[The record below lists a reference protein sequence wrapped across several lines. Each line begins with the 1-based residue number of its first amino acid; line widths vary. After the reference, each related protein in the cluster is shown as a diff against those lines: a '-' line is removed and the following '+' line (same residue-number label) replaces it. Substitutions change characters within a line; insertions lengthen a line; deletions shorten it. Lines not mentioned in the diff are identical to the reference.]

1 MAPDP
6 SAPSRGSNLQ
16 LKQKILTLER
26 PRGGGDCGVLVYC
39 VFKSG
44 LMKVPPKT
52 LEYRSFKSYNKS
64 AFRQDLK
71 NVPWQV
77 ALNNPE
83 DLEGC
88 VQTWNKLFT
97 QVAED
102 HAPTK
107 TRRVRGT
114 PTPWMTSEIATL
126 MRDRNY
132 HLKKAKGNKTNFHWK
147 QYRAL
152 RNKVQRKIKKSK
164 SEYYCNLIK
173 DSRNNPSDLW
183 KSVKEAIPGSNPR
196 KDNITSLISDGITHT
211 NPTSMSSI
219 FNKFFATIGV
229 KLAEKF
235 TMNTPTT
242 NGVNQASSNFAFK
255 TISCESVTKKIK
267 ELKPNKAVGLDK
279 VSSRMLKDAADIV
292 APSLTSLFN
301 ISINNGCFPSTWKL
315 AKISPLFK
323 KGSKQDP
330 SNYRPISVLPTI
342 SKLLEKAVHMQLY
355 SYLRDNNLLSQ
366 KQFGFRLNS
375 STVTASAMFT
385 DKTLSAMDKGQLTGA
400 VFIDLTKAFD
410 TVNHSILL
418 SKLCSLGVLNDSP
431 AYNWFESYLS
441 NRCQVTVCNGTKS
454 CPETVQIGVPQG
466 SILGPLLFTLYINDL
481 PDYLEH
487 CDVTLYADD
496 TVLFISD
503 KSLHNIKSYMN
514 SDLEKLNNWLKLN
527 HLTLSISKSKF
538 MIIGSS
544 QRLNKIDSISFKV
557 DNIDLDEVSSF
568 KYLGIVINNRLNWQ
582 DHVDQMFS
590 KINKKLGLLK
600 RIRYCLPLDARL
612 MFFNSYVLPLFDYAD
627 IVWGDR
633 GNSTLML
640 QLQSLHNKAAKI
652 ILDLPIGSSASEA
665 LNKLKWKTLA
675 RRRAE
680 HRAIFIYKCLNN
692 LFSHRFN
699 IEFNRDKHEYN
710 TRCKNNIRK
719 SASRRNW
726 GHWTSINFASNDW
739 NKLDLSIRQSP
750 SLASFKRVLRNVNS
764 FSV

>member
-1 MAPDP
+1 
-6 SAPSRGSNLQ
+6 
-16 LKQKILTLER
+16 
-26 PRGGGDCGVLVYC
+26 
-39 VFKSG
+39 
-44 LMKVPPKT
+44 
-52 LEYRSFKSYNKS
+52 
-64 AFRQDLK
+64 
-71 NVPWQV
+71 
-77 ALNNPE
+77 
-83 DLEGC
+83 
-88 VQTWNKLFT
+88 
-97 QVAED
+97 
-102 HAPTK
+102 
-107 TRRVRGT
+107 
-114 PTPWMTSEIATL
+114 MTSEIATL

-242 NGVNQASSNFAFK
+242 NGVNQASSNFAFN

>member
-1 MAPDP
+1 MTTSREVESLGNVEFCL
-6 SAPSRGSNLQ
+6 SAVKEEKKGSNANQSDRRKFKGIADLHDM
-16 LKQKILTLER
+16 KQIIDLPTRIAEHSESQIDLIFTDNVHKII
-26 PRGGGDCGVLVYC
+26 DFGVKDFGISDHSMVYC

-538 MIIGSS
+538 MIIGST

-568 KYLGIVINNRLNWQ
+568 
-582 DHVDQMFS
+582 
-590 KINKKLGLLK
+590 
-600 RIRYCLPLDARL
+600 
-612 MFFNSYVLPLFDYAD
+612 
-627 IVWGDR
+627 
-633 GNSTLML
+633 
-640 QLQSLHNKAAKI
+640 
-652 ILDLPIGSSASEA
+652 
-665 LNKLKWKTLA
+665 
-675 RRRAE
+675 
-680 HRAIFIYKCLNN
+680 
-692 LFSHRFN
+692 
-699 IEFNRDKHEYN
+699 
-710 TRCKNNIRK
+710 
-719 SASRRNW
+719 
-726 GHWTSINFASNDW
+726 
-739 NKLDLSIRQSP
+739 
-750 SLASFKRVLRNVNS
+750 
-764 FSV
+764 

>member
-1 MAPDP
+1 
-6 SAPSRGSNLQ
+6 
-16 LKQKILTLER
+16 
-26 PRGGGDCGVLVYC
+26 
-39 VFKSG
+39 
-44 LMKVPPKT
+44 
-52 LEYRSFKSYNKS
+52 
-64 AFRQDLK
+64 
-71 NVPWQV
+71 
-77 ALNNPE
+77 
-83 DLEGC
+83 
-88 VQTWNKLFT
+88 
-97 QVAED
+97 
-102 HAPTK
+102 
-107 TRRVRGT
+107 
-114 PTPWMTSEIATL
+114 
-126 MRDRNY
+126 
-132 HLKKAKGNKTNFHWK
+132 
-147 QYRAL
+147 
-152 RNKVQRKIKKSK
+152 
-164 SEYYCNLIK
+164 
-173 DSRNNPSDLW
+173 
-183 KSVKEAIPGSNPR
+183 
-196 KDNITSLISDGITHT
+196 
-211 NPTSMSSI
+211 MSSI

-301 ISINNGCFPSTWKL
+301 ISINNGCFLSTWKL

-342 SKLLEKAVHMQLY
+342 SKLIEKAVNMQLY

-418 SKLCSLGVLNDSP
+418 SKLCSLGVLNASP
-431 AYNWFESYLS
+431 PYNWFESYLS

-454 CPETVQIGVPQG
+454 SPETVQIGVPQG

-612 MFFNSYVLPLFDYAD
+612 MFF
-627 IVWGDR
+627 
-633 GNSTLML
+633 
-640 QLQSLHNKAAKI
+640 
-652 ILDLPIGSSASEA
+652 
-665 LNKLKWKTLA
+665 
-675 RRRAE
+675 
-680 HRAIFIYKCLNN
+680 
-692 LFSHRFN
+692 
-699 IEFNRDKHEYN
+699 
-710 TRCKNNIRK
+710 
-719 SASRRNW
+719 
-726 GHWTSINFASNDW
+726 
-739 NKLDLSIRQSP
+739 
-750 SLASFKRVLRNVNS
+750 
-764 FSV
+764 

>member
-1 MAPDP
+1 MAKHK
-6 SAPSRGSNLQ
+6 AMRGP
-16 LKQKILTLER
+16 I
-26 PRGGGDCGVLVYC
+26 
-39 VFKSG
+39 
-44 LMKVPPKT
+44 KVGNTGEFSKYGENDNFST
-52 LEYRSFKSYNKS
+52 
-64 AFRQDLK
+64 
-71 NVPWQV
+71 
-77 ALNNPE
+77 
-83 DLEGC
+83 
-88 VQTWNKLFT
+88 
-97 QVAED
+97 
-102 HAPTK
+102 
-107 TRRVRGT
+107 
-114 PTPWMTSEIATL
+114 IA
-126 MRDRNY
+126 N
-132 HLKKAKGNKTNFHWK
+132 KAKHKAMRGPI
-147 QYRAL
+147 
-152 RNKVQRKIKKSK
+152 KVGDTGEFGKYGENDSFARIANMAKHKAMRGPIKVGDTGKFGK
-164 SEYYCNLIK
+164 YGEN
-173 DSRNNPSDLW
+173 
-183 KSVKEAIPGSNPR
+183 
-196 KDNITSLISDGITHT
+196 DNIARIANMAKHKAMRGLIDGIIYT

-219 FNKFFATIGV
+219 FNKFFATIGI

-235 TMNTPTT
+235 TMRNTLTT
-242 NGVNQASSNFAFK
+242 NGVNQASSIFAFK
-255 TISCESVTKKIK
+255 TISCESVIK
-267 ELKPNKAVGLDK
+267 MINELKPNKAIGLDK
-279 VSSRMLKDAADIV
+279 VSSCLLKDAADIV

-301 ISINNGCFPSTWKL
+301 ISTNTGCFPSTWKL

-355 SYLRDNNLLSQ
+355 SYLCDNNLLSQ

-385 DKTLSAMDKGQLTGA
+385 DKILSAMDKGQLTGA

-410 TVNHSILL
+410 TVDHSILL
-418 SKLCSLGVLNDSP
+418 SKLCSLGVPITSP

-441 NRCQVTVCNGTKS
+441 NRCQVTVCNGAKS
-454 CPETVQIGVPQG
+454 SSETVQIGVPQG

-514 SDLEKLNNWLKLN
+514 LDLEKLNNWLKLN

-557 DNIDLDEVSSF
+557 DNMDLDEVSSF
-568 KYLGIVINNRLNWQ
+568 KYLGIVINNRLTWQ

-612 MFFNSYVLPLFDYAD
+612 LFFNSYVLPLFDYAD

-652 ILDLPIGSSASEA
+652 ILDLPIGSSASVA
-665 LNKLKWKTLA
+665 LNILKWKTLA

-680 HRAIFIYKCLNN
+680 HRATFIYKCLNN

-699 IEFNRDKHEYN
+699 IEFNKDKHDYN
-710 TRCKNNIRK
+710 TRRKNNIRK
-719 SASRRNW
+719 SASSRNW
-726 GHWTSINFASNDW
+726 GHWTLTNFASNDW
-739 NKLDLSIRQSP
+739 NKLDLLIRQSP
-750 SLASFKRVLRNVNS
+750 SLASFKRALRNVNS
-764 FSV
+764 L